1 MMATTTQGKQ
11 RTRPSWMT
19 RFWAVVRYEMLWNI
33 RKKKF
38 IGVLIV
44 AFVFATVGLALPVI
58 LSIASGETLSP
69 NPDYAVSSGAGALG
83 FFLFA
88 LVIAMNSISGEFES
102 GTIVPLLTKP
112 VSRTTVFLGKLF
124 AAFILLLVTY
134 IVLFVYTT
142 IGGTIVYGPQ
152 SNLHLVPLTLLGNI
166 LSTFV
171 WMSIVLAIGS
181 LSKSSLIAAL
191 ASFGVFIALFIS
203 APIVSVFTGQAG
215 VLAYVPGS
223 GATGNLNVSQG
234 NQITINASSV
244 STGTD
249 SIAANLINYILDPST
264 NVTFSK
270 LGSFTP
276 GQQLPEMIPVYTEP
290 LSLILLRSIIVA
302 TAYTV
307 AFIVIAWFAFK
318 RAQVLE

>member
-1 MMATTTQGKQ
+1 MVTITQGKQ
-11 RTRPSWMT
+11 RTRPSWIT

-58 LSIASGETLSP
+58 LSIASGETLSL
-69 NPDYAVSSGAGALG
+69 NPDYAVTSGAGALG

-134 IVLFVYTT
+134 TVLFVYTT

-223 GATGNLNVSQG
+223 GATGNLNVGQG
-234 NQITINASSV
+234 NQITLNASSV

-249 SIAANLINYILDPST
+249 SIAPNLVNYILDPSK

-276 GQQLPEMIPVYTEP
+276 GQQSPEMIPVYTEP

-302 TAYTV
+302 IAYTV
-307 AFIVIAWFAFK
+307 AFTVIAWFAFK

>member
-1 MMATTTQGKQ
+1 
-11 RTRPSWMT
+11 MT

-69 NPDYAVSSGAGALG
+69 NPDYAVTSGAGALG

-134 IVLFVYTT
+134 TILFVYTT

-171 WMSIVLAIGS
+171 WMAIVLAIGS

-307 AFIVIAWFAFK
+307 AFVVIAWFAFK

>member
-1 MMATTTQGKQ
+1 MA
-11 RTRPSWMT
+11 
-19 RFWAVVRYEMLWNI
+19 
-33 RKKKF
+33 
-38 IGVLIV
+38 
-44 AFVFATVGLALPVI
+44 
-58 LSIASGETLSP
+58 
-69 NPDYAVSSGAGALG
+69 
-83 FFLFA
+83 
-88 LVIAMNSISGEFES
+88 
-102 GTIVPLLTKP
+102 
-112 VSRTTVFLGKLF
+112 
-124 AAFILLLVTY
+124 
-134 IVLFVYTT
+134 
-142 IGGTIVYGPQ
+142 
-152 SNLHLVPLTLLGNI
+152 
-166 LSTFV
+166 
-171 WMSIVLAIGS
+171 IVLAIGS

-302 TAYTV
+302 IAYTV